1 MDLKIMIAT
10 FGAVFLAELGD
21 KTQLATLCLAA
32 NRCPWSVFTGSALAL
47 VIASLL
53 AVMVG
58 CQLPK
63 LDIIPAIWIKRSAA
77 ILFIIMGTY
86 MLYATLGAQA
96 KDAALSS

>member
-1 MDLKIMIAT
+1 MIAT

-21 KTQLATLCLAA
+21 KTQLATFCLAA
-32 NRCPWSVFTGSALAL
+32 NRCPWSVFAGSALAL

-63 LDIIPAIWIKRSAA
+63 LDIIPVIWIKRSAA
-77 ILFIIMGTY
+77 ILFIIMGAY
-86 MLYATLGAQA
+86 MLYSTLGAQA
-96 KDAALSS
+96 KDAAVS